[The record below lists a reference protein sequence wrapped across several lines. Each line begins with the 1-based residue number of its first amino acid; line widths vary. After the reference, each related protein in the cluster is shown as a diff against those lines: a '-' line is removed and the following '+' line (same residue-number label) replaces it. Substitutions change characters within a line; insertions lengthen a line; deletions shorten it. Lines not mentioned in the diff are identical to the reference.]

1 MSVISATEIK
11 KRGVAALDPML
22 AGEGEALITVRGRG
36 RYVVM
41 TVEKYHALRELELA
55 EAVREARADYRAGQ
69 IADRTVDGH
78 LRRLDDEL

>member
-22 AGEGEALITVRGRG
+22 AEQGEALITVRGRG

-41 TVEKYHALRELELA
+41 T
-55 EAVREARADYRAGQ
+55 AGEVPRV
-69 IADRTVDGH
+69 A
-78 LRRLDDEL
+78 

>member
-11 KRGVAALDPML
+11 QRGVAALEPML
-22 AGEGEALITVRGRG
+22 AEEGEALITVRGQG

-55 EAVREARADYRAGQ
+55 QAIRETQEDYRAGRFV
-69 IADRTVDGH
+69 DRTIDGH
-78 LRRLDDEL
+78 MRRLADEV